1 MRYAL
6 LAVLWC
12 SVPSVAQYI
21 PTPVDSWADVG
32 TELHRISQRLSQQSL
47 LAGGTTYGPLTS
59 TGTLTANDL
68 QLAVPLALSEGGSN
82 KAITASNGAVVY
94 SDADSMEL
102 STVGNSGQY
111 LKSNGA
117 AAPTWATPGGS
128 GLGDAILAATQ
139 TWTGANTYNSSSS
152 FNGMASFLGTGTTT
166 QVRISTA
173 IEITG
178 ANLQDPIRLNGQ
190 VAPAF
195 YAYKSS
201 TQNIATSSRTGV
213 NFEVELFDTNN
224 NFSLTTERFIPTV
237 AGTYQLSCA
246 VFYNG
251 ALADQAQWSATIFKN
266 ETELCPVFG
275 RTSGTES
282 QGLGTSCALTANGST
297 DYFTCRTY
305 QDSGDPEVLAASGN
319 NFFSGAR
326 VW

>member
-12 SVPSVAQYI
+12 AVPVKAQYI

-47 LAGGTTYGPLTS
+47 LSGGTTYGNLTS
-59 TGTLTANDL
+59 TGTIEADKFKMVTGGGANHFVKQSAAGGVFTSGVIGLTELPAGVVLSSGNPAF
-68 QLAVPLALSEGGSN
+68 LASS
-82 KAITASNGAVVY
+82 
-94 SDADSMEL
+94 
-102 STVGNSGQY
+102 
-111 LKSNGA
+111 
-117 AAPTWATPGGS
+117 
-128 GLGDAILAATQ
+128 Q
-139 TWTGANTYNSSSS
+139 TFSGANTLASSTTH
-152 FNGMASFLGTGTTT
+152 TGLTEFTGVGSTTT
-166 QVRISTA
+166 VRISTA

-195 YAYKSS
+195 YAYKNS
-201 TQNIATSSRTGV
+201 TQDVATSSRTGV
-213 NFEVELFDTNN
+213 NYEVELFDTNN

-237 AGTYQLSCA
+237 AGTYQFSCA

-251 ALADQAQWSATIFKN
+251 TLTDVAQWSASIFKN

-275 RTSGTES
+275 RTSGTAS

-319 NFFSGAR
+319 NFFAGAR